1 MTEPSLIAQQRAQLR
16 DLIEHAA
23 ERARGEPAIA
33 AAFQEH
39 VDNVEIDFAD
49 GCDALERRRTSEL
62 EDNERQIAQARVSIE
77 ARYKVEQDAAHREL
91 LQTRGRI
98 REREEN
104 EKEAAQTKYQEACW
118 TIAAILEA
126 AKNAAEQELRDN
138 KNRLHTRL
146 DDLHA
151 IQRQAHDLLEEWKQP
166 AKDIETEIRA
176 AAPPDKNAPP
186 PKLSEC
192 VVEAREQLEQ
202 LQQLVV
208 PKFSRGQRFAV
219 LIGLF
224 WLASIWPLGLAV
236 GHFLHPSS
244 WVGIAVLGLIAGSVT
259 VLAAAPLLNLFLSA
273 VARKQVRAL
282 YEPLCQIVADAD
294 NTRQFLLDRYESE
307 YRQRVLESKRKHNEE
322 VRRAHDI
329 YKQTRAAGKR
339 RLEQELPPVEARY
352 QRLRDD
358 SEKQRADDLRQADE
372 LYDHRRIDIQLRYE
386 EDLRQLA
393 AHREQLLQEIH
404 QRRDADWNALVEDW
418 RQAMTRLRT
427 AVADINE
434 AARRQMPSWDDPSW
448 QSWQPPAEIP
458 PVLRLGQYHVRLDQV
473 PKAIPDD
480 ADLRAM
486 TPHEFDLPALVA
498 FPARSSLLL
507 QASDAGRSIAV
518 QTLQTIVFRLLT
530 SLPAGKARFVIVDP
544 VGLGQNFAAFMHLA
558 DYDEQMVAS
567 RIWTET
573 PHIEHRLADL
583 TLHMENVIQKY
594 LRNQYE
600 SIMDYNAQAGE
611 VAEPFRVLVVANFPV
626 NFSPEAIR
634 RLLSIMQ
641 SGPRCGV
648 LTLVSVDTHVPLPK
662 GFDLADLEAHS
673 ANFVWDPPAGA
684 RSPDRAPAGHGR
696 ETVAQQG
703 SFRWKDADFAPY
715 PLTLDAPPD
724 NDFANRILAQ
734 VGQAAQ
740 NAQRVEV
747 PFEFISPAPEQW
759 WHADSRK
766 GLRVALGRA
775 GATQRQCL
783 DLGKGT
789 AQHALIAGKTGS
801 GKSTLLHALITN
813 LALLYNPDEVELYLI
828 DFKKGV
834 EFKTYAVHDLPHA
847 RVIAI
852 ESEREFGLSVLQR
865 LDAELRLRG
874 ERFREVRAQ
883 DLNAYRQAVPDA
895 RMPRV
900 LLIVDEFQEFFTED
914 DRISQ
919 DTAQLLDRLV
929 RQGRAFGM
937 HVLLGSQTLGGAY
950 TLARST
956 IDQMAVRIALQCSE
970 ADAHLI
976 LSDDNSAAR
985 LLSRPGEAIY
995 NDANGLV
1002 EGNHPF
1008 QVVWLGDDRREHYL
1022 ARIHEMAE
1030 QSALTLR
1037 APREAPVVFEGNAP
1051 ALVSRNQPLNQC
1063 LAKAATIDT
1072 EDRREQR
1079 AWLGEAMAI
1088 NDLTAAPFRRHHGSN
1103 LLLIGQQEETSLGML
1118 ATAVI
1123 GLAAQMAPPLTPA
1136 PLPPEG
1142 GEGLGVR
1149 GTRFYVVDGRQA
1161 TAPTDGPLARLPE
1174 LLPQTVRLCGW
1185 RDAPAIMAELNAEI
1199 ERRQKDAAAAPSVY
1213 LVLFGVQRM
1222 RDLRRQEDDFGFMRK
1237 ESEAANPAQQFATL
1251 LREGSPLGLHTLM
1264 WCDTLNNL
1272 QRTLDRQSMREL
1284 TMRVVFQM
1292 NVSDSSN
1299 LIDSPAASKLG
1310 LHRALFFNEEDGR
1323 LDKFRPYGLPSE
1335 TWLRRVQEQLQR
1347 RAEGRKS
1354 IALPSQV

>member
-1 MTEPSLIAQQRAQLR
+1 MTEPALIAHQRALLR
-16 DLIEHAA
+16 DLIQNAA

-33 AAFQEH
+33 AALRDQG
-39 VDNVEIDFAD
+39 DNVEIEFAEAREARD
-49 GCDALERRRTSEL
+49 RRRDQEL
-62 EDNERQIAQARVSIE
+62 QENERQIEQARISIE
-77 ARYKVEQDAAHREL
+77 ARYKTEQDSVYREL
-91 LQTRGRI
+91 MQRRGQI
-98 REREEN
+98 LEREES
-104 EKEAAQTKYQEACW
+104 EKETAKSVYQEACW
-118 TIAAILEA
+118 TIAAVLEG
-126 AKNAAEQELRDN
+126 AKSEAEEQLREN
-138 KNRLHTRL
+138 KTRLHTRL
-146 DDLHA
+146 DELHS
-151 IQRQAHDLLEEWKQP
+151 IQRQARALLDEWKQP
-166 AKDIETEIRA
+166 IKEMEDEIGES
-176 AAPPDKNAPP
+176 DTSENNAPP

-192 VVEAREQLEQ
+192 VVETQRLFEQ

-208 PKFSRGQRFAV
+208 PRFYKGWRLVA
-219 LIGLF
+219 LLGLV
-224 WLASIWPLGLAV
+224 WLASILPLGFAV
-236 GHFLHPSS
+236 GLFWHTDNHLS
-244 WVGIAVLGLIAGSVT
+244 GILVRGLISSSLSMV
-259 VLAAAPLLNLFLSA
+259 VIAPLTNLFLSS
-273 VARKQVRAL
+273 VARKQVRAV
-282 YEPLCQIVADAD
+282 YGPLFQIVKHADS
-294 NTRQFLLDRYESE
+294 TRQLLFDRYQSE
-307 YRQRVLESKRKHNEE
+307 YRQLMLESKKKHNDE
-322 VRRAHDI
+322 VRAAHEI
-329 YKQTRAAGKR
+329 YKQTRAASKLR
-339 RLEQELPPVEARY
+339 AEQELPPVEERY
-352 QRLRDD
+352 QRLRDE
-358 SEKQRADDLRQADE
+358 SEKRRDDDLRQADE
-372 LYDHRRIDIQLRYE
+372 LHEHRRIDILQRHE
-386 EDLRQLA
+386 EDMRQLKA
-393 AHREQLLQEIH
+393 RREQLLQSIQERH
-404 QRRDADWNALVEDW
+404 DRDWNTLTQNW
-418 RQAMTRLRT
+418 RQAMTRLRA
-427 AVADINE
+427 AVADINDST
-434 AARRQMPSWDDPSW
+434 RLLMPGWQDASW
-448 QSWQPPAEIP
+448 QSWQPPAAVP
-458 PVLRLGQYHVRLDQV
+458 PVLRLGQYRVRLNQV
-473 PKAIPDD
+473 PKAIPND
-480 ADLRAM
+480 AALRKM
-486 TPHEFDLPALVA
+486 TPAEFDLPALCD
-498 FPARSSLLL
+498 FPAGSSLLFES
-507 QASDAGRSIAV
+507 SDAGRAIAV
-518 QTLQTIVFRLLT
+518 QTLQAIVFRLLT
-530 SLPAGKARFVIVDP
+530 SLPAGKVRFVIVDP

-558 DYDEQMVAS
+558 DYDEQLVAS

-573 PHIEHRLADL
+573 PHIEQRLSDL

-600 SIMDYNAQAGE
+600 TIMDYNAQAGE

-648 LTLVSVDTHVPLPK
+648 LTLVSVDTKVPLPK
-662 GFDLADLEAHS
+662 GFDLADLQ
-673 ANFVWDPPAGA
+673 ANSLNFAWDG
-684 RSPDRAPAGHGR
+684 
-696 ETVAQQG
+696 Q
-703 SFRWKDADFAPY
+703 SFRWKDADFGAY
-715 PLTLDAPPD
+715 PLTLETPPPPGPPQD
-724 NDFANRILAQ
+724 GGGKGGDANRILAQ
-734 VGQAAQ
+734 VGQAAV

-747 PFEFISPAPEQW
+747 PFEFIAPAAEEW

-813 LALLYNPDEVELYLI
+813 LALLYSPDEVELYLI

-865 LDAELRLRG
+865 LDAELRMRG
-874 ERFREVRAQ
+874 ERFRDVRAQ
-883 DLNAYRQAVPDA
+883 DLNAFRQAMPDA

-919 DTAQLLDRLV
+919 EAAQLLDRLV

-1002 EGNHPF
+1002 EGNNPF
-1008 QVVWLGDDRREHYL
+1008 QVVWLGDDRREQYL
-1022 ARIHEMAE
+1022 SHIRD
-1030 QSALTLR
+1030 LTTRHPLLL
-1037 APREAPVVFEGNAP
+1037 REAPIVFEGNAP
-1051 ALVSRNQPLNQC
+1051 ADVSRNHLLNQR
-1063 LAKAATIDT
+1063 LAEAVTAET

-1103 LLLIGQQEETSLGML
+1103 LLLIGQQEEMSLGML

-1123 GLAAQMAPPLTPA
+1123 SLATQMDPLAPNPSPLA
-1136 PLPPEG
+1136 G
-1142 GEGLGVR
+1142 GRGAGVK
-1149 GTRFYVVDGRQA
+1149 GMRFYVVDGRQA
-1161 TAPTDGPLARLPE
+1161 DTPSDGPLARLPE
-1174 LLPQTVRLCGW
+1174 VLPHAIRLSGW
-1185 RDAPAIMAELNAEI
+1185 RGVPVIMAELSAEI
-1199 ERRQKDAAAAPSVY
+1199 ERRQKETGAAPSLY
-1213 LVLFGVQRM
+1213 LVLFGVQRL
-1222 RDLRRQEDDFGFMRK
+1222 RDLRRQEDDFSFTRK
-1237 ESEAANPAQQFATL
+1237 ADETANPAQQFANL
-1251 LREGSPLGLHTLM
+1251 LREGSPLGIHTLM

-1299 LIDSPAASKLG
+1299 LIDSPLASKLG

-1335 TWLRRVQEQLQR
+1335 AWLRRIQEQLTR
-1347 RAEGRKS
+1347 RAKAKE
-1354 IALPSQV
+1354 IVALP